1 MPDLDLDSIV
11 KDMGNAALPHLK
23 GGAAK
28 AKQFGKTEA
37 LKIAQTAQMLAQ
49 GVTTGRIDAN
59 EAKLILEVQ
68 KNASRSI
75 LLTIKGLG
83 IVAVENAVN
92 AAMDVVRKAIKTA
105 TGVVL

>member
-49 GVTTGRIDAN
+49 GVATGRIDAD

-105 TGVVL
+105 TSVVL